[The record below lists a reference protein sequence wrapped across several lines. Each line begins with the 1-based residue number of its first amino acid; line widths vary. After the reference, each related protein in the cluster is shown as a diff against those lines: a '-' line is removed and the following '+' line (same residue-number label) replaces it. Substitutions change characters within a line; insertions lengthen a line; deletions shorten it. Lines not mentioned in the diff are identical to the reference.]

1 MPQLPSGRH
10 VALVKD
16 PIFSLVREGDFGTA
30 MTMTLHMRSPE
41 DLAPLLNI
49 AYFTPV
55 EGKSGPGLPYLSKL
69 MLSDIGTE
77 KCDWSAE
84 DVDFFQEW
92 LASDVAQQWLQ
103 NTFDELTEL
112 VRTTKVNVPEN
123 LHGILDG
130 DD

>member
-1 MPQLPSGRH
+1 MSQLPSGRH

-16 PIFSLVREGDFGTA
+16 PIFALVREGDLGTV

-49 AYFTPV
+49 AYFNPV
-55 EGKSGPGLPYLSKL
+55 EGQSGPGLPYLSEL

-77 KCDWSAE
+77 KCNWPSE
-84 DVDFFQEW
+84 DVAFFQTW

-112 VRTTKVNVPEN
+112 IHSVKTKLPEN
-123 LHGILDG
+123 LHGILDA